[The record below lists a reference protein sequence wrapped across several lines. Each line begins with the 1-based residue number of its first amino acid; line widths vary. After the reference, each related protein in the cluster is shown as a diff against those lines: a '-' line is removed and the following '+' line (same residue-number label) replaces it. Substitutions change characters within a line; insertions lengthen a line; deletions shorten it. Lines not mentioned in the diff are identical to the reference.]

1 MLTAEEE
8 ELKRIWDLHS
18 CLESAR
24 RRGYEKGLA
33 KGIALGLEK
42 VRAKGEAIG
51 LEKGEAIGLEK
62 GEAIGLEKGEAIGLE
77 KGVFQNKIE
86 NARKMKSKGF
96 SVEDIA
102 DITGLSVD
110 DIEKL

>member
-8 ELKRIWDLHS
+8 ELKRIWDLHN

-24 RRGYEKGLA
+24 RRGYEKGFA
-33 KGIALGLEK
+33 EGIALGLEK

-51 LEKGEAIGLEK
+51 LEKGAHQ
-62 GEAIGLEKGEAIGLE
+62 
-77 KGVFQNKIE
+77 VKID
-86 NARKMKSKGF
+86 NAKKMKSKGF

-102 DITGLSVD
+102 DITGLSVA